1 MAKVAFYTLGCKL
14 NFSETSTIGEQ
25 FLKKGYEV
33 IDYNDKADVFVIN
46 TCTVTDN
53 ADKECRQ
60 IVRRALKNNP
70 EAYIIVT
77 GCYAQLRPDEIIK
90 IDGVD
95 AVLGSNEKFKLFDY
109 INRFEKQKLSCIH
122 VSPTE
127 ELDEFNSSFSTEGN
141 DRTRAFFKVQDG
153 CDYKCSFCTIPL
165 ARGKSRSAKPDEVV
179 KEFKQ
184 LLEAG
189 FKEIILTGVNVGD
202 YSYNLDH
209 NLNHDLIRKFKE
221 DQKQEQG
228 KVQEQEQEIE
238 IDLFL
243 LLKKMFA
250 VEGDYRIRISSIEP
264 NLLNENILNLTAS
277 EARLCNHFH
286 IPLQSGSSRVLKL
299 MQRRYKAE
307 DYKELII
314 SAVKKIPNLAIG
326 VDVIVG
332 FPGETEEDFLET
344 YTFLR
349 DLPISYLHV
358 FTYSERPNTKAIEI
372 PGTVDYVERK
382 RRNNMLRILSEKKR
396 HEFYHKMVDKELIAL
411 FEYEERDREM
421 RGFTSNYVRI
431 KAPFNSELINKF
443 VPVKIKEIEENICT
457 AEISLQTEKKNNS
470 LD

>member
-1 MAKVAFYTLGCKL
+1 MSKVAFYTLGCKL

-25 FLKKGYEV
+25 FLNRGYGV
-33 IDYNDKADVFVIN
+33 VDYNEKADVYVIN

-60 IVRRALKNNP
+60 IVRRALRNNP

-95 AVLGSNEKFKLFDY
+95 AVLGSNEKFKLFEY
-109 INRFEKQKLSCIH
+109 IEKFEKQKLSCIH

-127 ELDEFNSSFSTEGN
+127 DLNEFNSSFSTDGN

-165 ARGKSRSAKPDEVV
+165 ARGKSRSAKPEEVI
-179 KEFKQ
+179 KEFRQ
-184 LLEAG
+184 LLEAN

-202 YSYNLDH
+202 YSSTMEKDF
-209 NLNHDLIRKFKE
+209 DL
-221 DQKQEQG
+221 QA
-228 KVQEQEQEIE
+228 
-238 IDLFL
+238 
-243 LLKKMFA
+243 LLKKMLE
-250 VEGDYRIRISSIEP
+250 VQGDYRIRISSIEP
-264 NLLNENILNLTAS
+264 NLLNDSILDLTAADS
-277 EARLCNHFH
+277 RMCNHFH
-286 IPLQSGSSRVLKL
+286 IPLQSGSTKVLKL
-299 MQRRYKAE
+299 MQRRYKTD
-307 DYKELII
+307 DYKNLIYK
-314 SAVKKIPNLAIG
+314 AVDMIPNLTIG

-344 YTFLR
+344 YAFLR

-358 FTYSERPNTKAIEI
+358 FTYSERPNTKAIEM
-372 PGTVDYVERK
+372 PGEVDHIDRK
-382 RRNNMLRILSEKKR
+382 KRSNMLRILSEKKK
-396 HEFYHKMVDKELIAL
+396 HEFYQSMIGKELIAL
-411 FEYEERDREM
+411 FEHEDHSGEM
-421 RGFTSNYVRI
+421 KGFTSNYVRI

-443 VPVKIKEIEENICT
+443 VPVKITEVGENICT
-457 AEISLQTEKKNNS
+457 AEILLQTESKKNS